1 MQPDIPY
8 RQSHQ
13 QAPDEWKL
21 EQGLEPARLGIRN
34 QSSIQINTEPHRLNP
49 NDHEELKGSDI
60 PEDPDLDVQD
70 ERPGWKG
77 YVEWEDYPEKKAKAH
92 QRFSRFTFPP
102 PPEFQ
107 LEPLPSTNP
116 VLEGKRW
123 KLWHKA
129 IGGILDQV
137 PRISWETV
145 LKEKHPEMLHLLEF
159 PYNGEAPKSLLTRDY
174 IMPNELHFVRNHG
187 GIPDIEA
194 SAYDIRLDGLVNDP
208 KTLTLADL
216 QDESLFPRISKL
228 VTIQCSGTR
237 RFEQIVEYP
246 GEGDEMIN
254 APWAEGAIGTAKW
267 TGVSLK
273 KVIKYCGGLKDG
285 AKHLELYGADTYF
298 KGGQCMN
305 YVVSVP
311 WSKVKA
317 NEVMLAWEM
326 NDKPLPK
333 IHGFPLRAVVFGYI
347 GARSC
352 KWLYRIKAI
361 EKPSLAPVQSRE
373 YLYFQQQTGKHNQLP
388 TMGIQIQEMPVSS
401 AIMSPWNK
409 EVVVHDGEIEVK
421 GWAYSGGGR
430 WPERVEIS
438 SDGGYVWYAVPIE
451 NLSPKHKFAWR
462 TFTGK
467 VPCDHEGWTELVVR
481 CWDNSLNTQPKESNE
496 TPVYTLAEG
505 KPVEDPTPSV
515 VLRGPKVRG
524 GGLALLADTQL
535 IETLAHFPRER
546 IPERVVHA
554 KAAGAW
560 GYFERTHDITDWCSA
575 APFRR
580 IGKQTQVLARLSTVA
595 GEKGSSDTL
604 RDIRGFA
611 LKMKT
616 EEGNWDFVGNDLPV
630 FFIRDPAKFPSLN
643 RSHKRHPQ
651 TAVADASMFWDFHNN
666 NQEGAH
672 CLMQLFGPCG
682 VPQSLKNVS
691 GFGNHTFKF
700 GKPEDG
706 SFKYVK
712 IHFKPD
718 DGIKNIS
725 QENAIRLAGEEPDYH
740 VKDMYNSIERG
751 DYPTWTMYLQDY
763 PLIPVGKLVLNKNPD
778 NHFHAIEQA
787 AFSPSTL
794 IPGIAPSAD
803 IMLHARMFSYPDA
816 ARYRVGPNYQ
826 QLPCN
831 RPLDAYSPYQR
842 DGAMRLDGN
851 YSSDP
856 DYVRSSFRKVKS
868 GPADVAHS
876 EWPRNLWKIF
886 KDNEEDEVFLN
897 NLSGHVNKAL
907 PEVQEATVRMWAN
920 VDEEISKRL
929 GEKLKNLT
937 GDFDHS
943 QAPPSQTVLA
953 SRRK

>member
-8 RQSHQ
+8 RQTHQ

-49 NDHEELKGSDI
+49 SDQEELKGPDI

-107 LEPLPSTNP
+107 LEPLPATNP

-129 IGGILDQV
+129 IGGVLDQV
-137 PRISWETV
+137 PQISWETV

-159 PYNGEAPKSLLTRDY
+159 PYNGEAPKSLLTKDY

-216 QDESLFPRISKL
+216 QDESLFPRVSKL

-317 NEVMLAWEM
+317 NEVILAWEM

-481 CWDNSLNTQPKESNE
+481 CWDNSLNTQPMESDE
-496 TPVYTLAEG
+496 APVYTLAEG
-505 KPVEDPTPSV
+505 KPVEDPTSSV

-524 GGLALLADTQL
+524 RGLALLADTQL

-560 GYFERTHDITDWCSA
+560 GYFECTHDITDWCSA

-580 IGKQTQVLARLSTVA
+580 IGKQTQVLASLSTVA

-616 EEGNWDFVGNDLPV
+616 EEGNWDFVRNDLPI
-630 FFIRDPAKFPSLN
+630 FFIRDPAKTFTITTKKALTVSCSGSDL
-643 RSHKRHPQ
+643 
-651 TAVADASMFWDFHNN
+651 
-666 NQEGAH
+666 G
-672 CLMQLFGPCG
+672 G
-682 VPQSLKNVS
+682 VPQSLKNVN

-718 DGIKNIS
+718 AGIKNLS
-725 QENAIRLAGEEPDYH
+725 QEDAVRLAGEEPDYH

-751 DYPTWTMYLQDY
+751 GHPAWTMYLQVMDPKEAETYKWNIFDITKIWPHKDY
-763 PLIPVGKLVLNKNPD
+763 PLIPVGKLVLNKNPE
-778 NHFHAIEQA
+778 NHFHDIEQA

-803 IMLHARMFSYPDA
+803 IMLHARMFSYSDA
-816 ARYRVGPNYQ
+816 AGYRVGPNYQ

-842 DGAMRLDGN
+842 DGPMRLDGN
-851 YSSDP
+851 YGSDP
-856 DYVRSSFRKVKS
+856 DY
-868 GPADVAHS
+868 D
-876 EWPRNLWKIF
+876 L
-886 KDNEEDEVFLN
+886 
-897 NLSGHVNKAL
+897 
-907 PEVQEATVRMWAN
+907 
-920 VDEEISKRL
+920 
-929 GEKLKNLT
+929 
-937 GDFDHS
+937 
-943 QAPPSQTVLA
+943 
-953 SRRK
+953 

>member
-34 QSSIQINTEPHRLNP
+34 QSSIQINTEPHRLNL

-575 APFRR
+575 ASFRR